1 MINRTSILK
10 QPNKISY
17 FNEVL
22 KIQEYYQNSIIEG
35 DLSHDL
41 VWIGEHQLC
50 YTIGRGGNYK
60 NILFSFD
67 KNKFN
72 LYKVNRG
79 GEVTC
84 HMPGQIVVYLVF
96 NLKNYKKDLNWF
108 LRKIEQ
114 IIINTLNYFEIKGS
128 TKKGYTGVWCEDK
141 KIASIG
147 IGCKRWVTIHG
158 FALNIDCDLSNFNK
172 IIPCGIEGCLMTK
185 VSEFHPDIETSV
197 VKMIVKKF
205 IESEFN
211 LKFVSE

>member
-1 MINRTSILK
+1 MIDRTSILK

-22 KIQEYYQNSIIEG
+22 KIQEYYQKSIIQG

-60 NILFSFD
+60 NILYPFD
-67 KNKFN
+67 QNKFN

-114 IIINTLNYFEIKGS
+114 IIIN
-128 TKKGYTGVWCEDK
+128 
-141 KIASIG
+141 
-147 IGCKRWVTIHG
+147 
-158 FALNIDCDLSNFNK
+158 
-172 IIPCGIEGCLMTK
+172 
-185 VSEFHPDIETSV
+185 
-197 VKMIVKKF
+197 KF
-205 IESEFN
+205 ILIQN
-211 LKFVSE
+211 LN

>member
-1 MINRTSILK
+1 MIDRTSILK

-22 KIQEYYQNSIIEG
+22 KIQEYYQKSIIQG

-67 KNKFN
+67 QNKFN
-72 LYKVNRG
+72 LYKINRG

-114 IIINTLNYFEIKGS
+114 IINY
-128 TKKGYTGVWCEDK
+128 
-141 KIASIG
+141 
-147 IGCKRWVTIHG
+147 
-158 FALNIDCDLSNFNK
+158 
-172 IIPCGIEGCLMTK
+172 
-185 VSEFHPDIETSV
+185 
-197 VKMIVKKF
+197 
-205 IESEFN
+205 
-211 LKFVSE
+211 